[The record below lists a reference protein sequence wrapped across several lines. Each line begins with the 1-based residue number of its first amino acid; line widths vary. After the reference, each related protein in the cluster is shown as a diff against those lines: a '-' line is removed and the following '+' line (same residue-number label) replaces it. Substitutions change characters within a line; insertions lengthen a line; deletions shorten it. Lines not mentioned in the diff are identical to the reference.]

1 MNNKGYGDE
10 KMKMNDT
17 EEAQARKMWVIITYA
32 TRVEDLLRKN
42 GAKGAGFK
50 ELVESL
56 SDVLESGIKRNIG
69 RMAHLRNMVVHEGH
83 VCSEREM
90 AGYEAQFKS
99 VTQALI
105 AMLDAR
111 QQNAE
116 LVENLKVSMKAKSG
130 LKRLLIGSLIGGL
143 VIAGVLIRVT
153 Q

>member
-1 MNNKGYGDE
+1 
-10 KMKMNDT
+10 
-17 EEAQARKMWVIITYA
+17 
-32 TRVEDLLRKN
+32 
-42 GAKGAGFK
+42 
-50 ELVESL
+50 
-56 SDVLESGIKRNIG
+56 
-69 RMAHLRNMVVHEGH
+69 
-83 VCSEREM
+83 M

-130 LKRLLIGSLIGGL
+130 IKKWLIGSLISGL

>member
-1 MNNKGYGDE
+1 
-10 KMKMNDT
+10 
-17 EEAQARKMWVIITYA
+17 
-32 TRVEDLLRKN
+32 
-42 GAKGAGFK
+42 
-50 ELVESL
+50 
-56 SDVLESGIKRNIG
+56 
-69 RMAHLRNMVVHEGH
+69 
-83 VCSEREM
+83 M

-111 QQNAE
+111 QQNTE

-130 LKRLLIGSLIGGL
+130 IKKWLIGSLISGL

>member
-42 GAKGAGFK
+42 GAKGSGFK

-69 RMAHLRNMVVHEGH
+69 RMAHHKKYGR
-83 VCSEREM
+83 S
-90 AGYEAQFKS
+90 
-99 VTQALI
+99 
-105 AMLDAR
+105 
-111 QQNAE
+111 
-116 LVENLKVSMKAKSG
+116 
-130 LKRLLIGSLIGGL
+130 
-143 VIAGVLIRVT
+143 
-153 Q
+153 